1 MVVPPKQRV
10 LRLQWP
16 GGLLVSA
23 GVLCRRRAEK
33 NLAHLARRT
42 AGDRTLARPR
52 QRLVDISGFKY
63 PETADVLL
71 GFDVRPVA
79 DEHFAVGLGPQRLG
93 DGGDVMD
100 GNRPSS
106 TSGFLTRDG
115 PPA

>member
-1 MVVPPKQRV
+1 
-10 LRLQWP
+10 
-16 GGLLVSA
+16 
-23 GVLCRRRAEK
+23 
-33 NLAHLARRT
+33 
-42 AGDRTLARPR
+42 
-52 QRLVDISGFKY
+52 
-63 PETADVLL
+63 VLL